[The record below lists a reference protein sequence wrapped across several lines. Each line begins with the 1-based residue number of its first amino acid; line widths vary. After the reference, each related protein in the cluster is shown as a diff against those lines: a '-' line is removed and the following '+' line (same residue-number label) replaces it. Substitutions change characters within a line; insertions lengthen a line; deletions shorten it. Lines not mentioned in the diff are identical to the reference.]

1 MMRWTPETSADV
13 VEERG
18 GFDAKQV
25 LQEAVVALSTIG
37 VRPLIVAAAI
47 TLIALA
53 LVFGIS
59 AQDTVAGG
67 RWCPVK
73 C

>member
-1 MMRWTPETSADV
+1 MMRWTPETVADV
-13 VEERG
+13 TDEQG
-18 GFDAKQV
+18 GFDAKQM

-37 VRPLIVAAAI
+37 VRPLIAAAVVA
-47 TLIALA
+47 LIVLT

>member
-13 VEERG
+13 VEEQD
-18 GFDAKQV
+18 GFDAKQM

-53 LVFGIS
+53 LVFGLS
-59 AQDTVAGG
+59 VQDTVAGG